1 MVMATVA
8 RMGRVIVGW
17 VGAAA
22 ATSSMPVLAVAVAA
36 GPVPGVVHVA
46 SISRLILRS
55 QTSSLVINAR
65 NPSATSNPA
74 DLIIRPRMKLSVVIP
89 VCNEADNVGPLA
101 REIQAALADHQPFE
115 IIFVDDGSTDGT
127 VQAVQAARGEG
138 IPEIRLLEHSRRVG
152 QSRALCTGVEAARA
166 EWVATLD
173 GDGQNDP
180 ADIPELIKAA
190 SGGDTSLKLVMGNR
204 TTRKD
209 TWLRRISSRV
219 ANGVRGGLLRDGTPD
234 TGCGIKLM
242 HRATFMRLPWFN
254 HMHRFLPALYQRAGA
269 RVISVPVR
277 HRARTRGVSKYGLRN
292 RLWVGIV
299 DLFGVRWLILRNPP
313 PISIRETL
321 PPE

>member
-1 MVMATVA
+1 MN
-8 RMGRVIVGW
+8 I
-17 VGAAA
+17 
-22 ATSSMPVLAVAVAA
+22 
-36 GPVPGVVHVA
+36 
-46 SISRLILRS
+46 
-55 QTSSLVINAR
+55 
-65 NPSATSNPA
+65 
-74 DLIIRPRMKLSVVIP
+74 SVVIP

-101 REIQAALADHQPFE
+101 REIQAALADHRPFE

-127 VQAVQAARGEG
+127 VAAIQAERAS
-138 IPEIRLLEHSRRVG
+138 IPEIRLLQHSNRSG
-152 QSRALCTGVEAARA
+152 QSRAVCTGVEAARA

-180 ADIPELIKAA
+180 ADIPAMIKAV
-190 SGGDTSLKLVMGNR
+190 SGAEPSLKLVMGNR

-269 RVISVPVR
+269 RVFSVPVR
-277 HRARTRGVSKYGLRN
+277 HRPRTRGTSKYGLWN

-299 DLFGVRWLILRNPP
+299 DLFGVRWLIVRSPP
-313 PISIRETL
+313 HISIRETPL
-321 PPE
+321 NE

>member
-1 MVMATVA
+1 MN
-8 RMGRVIVGW
+8 I
-17 VGAAA
+17 
-22 ATSSMPVLAVAVAA
+22 
-36 GPVPGVVHVA
+36 
-46 SISRLILRS
+46 
-55 QTSSLVINAR
+55 
-65 NPSATSNPA
+65 
-74 DLIIRPRMKLSVVIP
+74 SVVIP
-89 VCNEADNVGPLA
+89 VCNEAENVGPLA
-101 REIQAALADHQPFE
+101 REIQAALADHRPFE

-127 VQAVQAARGEG
+127 VAAIQSERAN
-138 IPEIRLLEHSRRVG
+138 IPEIRLLQHSQRSG
-152 QSRALCTGVEAARA
+152 QSRAVCTGVEAARA

-180 ADIPELIKAA
+180 ADIPAMIKAVSA
-190 SGGDTSLKLVMGNR
+190 AEPSLKLVMGNR

-277 HRARTRGVSKYGLRN
+277 HRPRTRGTSKYGLWN

-299 DLFGVRWLILRNPP
+299 DLFGVRWLIVRSPP
-313 PISIRETL
+313 HISIRETPL
-321 PPE
+321 NE

>member
-1 MVMATVA
+1 MN
-8 RMGRVIVGW
+8 I
-17 VGAAA
+17 
-22 ATSSMPVLAVAVAA
+22 
-36 GPVPGVVHVA
+36 
-46 SISRLILRS
+46 
-55 QTSSLVINAR
+55 
-65 NPSATSNPA
+65 
-74 DLIIRPRMKLSVVIP
+74 SVVIP

-101 REIQAALADHQPFE
+101 REIQAALADHRPFE

-127 VQAVQAARGEG
+127 VAAIQAERAR
-138 IPEIRLLEHSRRVG
+138 IPEIRLLQHSQRSG
-152 QSRALCTGVEAARA
+152 QSRAVCTGVEAARA

-180 ADIPELIKAA
+180 ADIPALIKAV
-190 SGGDTSLKLVMGNR
+190 SGAEPSLKLVMGNR

-219 ANGVRGGLLRDGTPD
+219 ANRVRGGLLRDGTPD

-269 RVISVPVR
+269 RVVSVPVN
-277 HRARTRGVSKYGLRN
+277 HRPRTRGTSKYGLWN

-299 DLFGVRWLILRNPP
+299 DLFGVRWLIVRSPP
-313 PISIRETL
+313 HIDIRETPL
-321 PPE
+321 NE

>member
-1 MVMATVA
+1 
-8 RMGRVIVGW
+8 
-17 VGAAA
+17 
-22 ATSSMPVLAVAVAA
+22 
-36 GPVPGVVHVA
+36 
-46 SISRLILRS
+46 
-55 QTSSLVINAR
+55 
-65 NPSATSNPA
+65 
-74 DLIIRPRMKLSVVIP
+74 MKLSVVIP

-101 REIQAALADHQPFE
+101 REIQVALADHRPFE

-127 VQAVQAARGEG
+127 VAAIQAVRAS
-138 IPEIRLLEHSRRVG
+138 IPEIRLLQHSKRSG
-152 QSRALCTGVEAARA
+152 QSRAVCTGVEAARA

-180 ADIPELIKAA
+180 ADIPALVEAVSAA
-190 SGGDTSLKLVMGNR
+190 EPSLKLVMGNR

-277 HRARTRGVSKYGLRN
+277 HRPRTRGTSKYGLRN

-313 PISIRETL
+313 HIGIRETL
-321 PPE
+321 QNE

>member
-1 MVMATVA
+1 
-8 RMGRVIVGW
+8 
-17 VGAAA
+17 
-22 ATSSMPVLAVAVAA
+22 
-36 GPVPGVVHVA
+36 
-46 SISRLILRS
+46 
-55 QTSSLVINAR
+55 
-65 NPSATSNPA
+65 
-74 DLIIRPRMKLSVVIP
+74 MKLSVVIP

-101 REIQAALADHQPFE
+101 REIQAALADHRPFE

-127 VQAVQAARGEG
+127 VAAIQAVRAS
-138 IPEIRLLEHSRRVG
+138 IPEIRLLQHSQRSG
-152 QSRALCTGVEAARA
+152 QSRAVCTGVEAARA

-180 ADIPELIKAA
+180 ADIPALVKAVSEA
-190 SGGDTSLKLVMGNR
+190 EPSLKLVMGNR

-277 HRARTRGVSKYGLRN
+277 HRPRTRGTSKYGLWN

-299 DLFGVRWLILRNPP
+299 DLFGVRWLIVRGPP
-313 PISIRETL
+313 HISIRET
-321 PPE
+321 PQNE

>member
-1 MVMATVA
+1 
-8 RMGRVIVGW
+8 
-17 VGAAA
+17 
-22 ATSSMPVLAVAVAA
+22 
-36 GPVPGVVHVA
+36 
-46 SISRLILRS
+46 
-55 QTSSLVINAR
+55 
-65 NPSATSNPA
+65 
-74 DLIIRPRMKLSVVIP
+74 MKLSVVIP

-101 REIQAALADHQPFE
+101 REIQAALAGHRPFE

-127 VQAVQAARGEG
+127 VTAIQSERAS
-138 IPEIRLLEHSRRVG
+138 IPEIRLIQHSQRSG
-152 QSRALCTGVEAARA
+152 QSKAVCTGVEAAHA

-180 ADIPELIKAA
+180 ADIPDLMKAL
-190 SGGDTSLKLVMGNR
+190 SGAAPSLKLVMGNR

-209 TWLRRISSRV
+209 TWLRRFSSRV

-269 RVISVPVR
+269 TVVSVPVR
-277 HRARTRGVSKYGLRN
+277 HRPRTRGTSKYGLRN

-313 PISIRETL
+313 PIGIRETPL
-321 PPE
+321 NE

>member
-1 MVMATVA
+1 
-8 RMGRVIVGW
+8 
-17 VGAAA
+17 
-22 ATSSMPVLAVAVAA
+22 
-36 GPVPGVVHVA
+36 
-46 SISRLILRS
+46 
-55 QTSSLVINAR
+55 
-65 NPSATSNPA
+65 
-74 DLIIRPRMKLSVVIP
+74 MKLSVVIP

-101 REIQAALADHQPFE
+101 REIQAALADYRPFE

-127 VQAVQAARGEG
+127 VAAVQAERAS
-138 IPEIRLLEHSRRVG
+138 IPEIRLLQHSQRSG
-152 QSRALCTGVEAARA
+152 QSKAVCSGVEAARA

-180 ADIPELIKAA
+180 ADIPNLVKAVTGA
-190 SGGDTSLKLVMGNR
+190 EPSLKLVMGNR

-219 ANGVRGGLLRDGTPD
+219 ANRVRGGLLRDGTPD

-277 HRARTRGVSKYGLRN
+277 HRPRTRGTSKYGLRN

-321 PPE
+321 LNE

>member
-1 MVMATVA
+1 
-8 RMGRVIVGW
+8 
-17 VGAAA
+17 
-22 ATSSMPVLAVAVAA
+22 
-36 GPVPGVVHVA
+36 
-46 SISRLILRS
+46 
-55 QTSSLVINAR
+55 
-65 NPSATSNPA
+65 
-74 DLIIRPRMKLSVVIP
+74 MKLSVVIP

-101 REIQAALADHQPFE
+101 REIQAALAAHRPFE

-127 VQAVQAARGEG
+127 VAAIQAVRAS
-138 IPEIRLLEHSRRVG
+138 IPEIRLLQHSQRSG
-152 QSRALCTGVEAARA
+152 QSKAVCTGVEAARA

-180 ADIPELIKAA
+180 ADIPELVKALA
-190 SGGDTSLKLVMGNR
+190 DAEPSLKLVMGNR

-219 ANGVRGGLLRDGTPD
+219 ANRVRGGLLRDGTPD

-277 HRARTRGVSKYGLRN
+277 HRPRTRGTSKYGLRN

-313 PISIRETL
+313 PSGIRETPL
-321 PPE
+321 NE

>member
-1 MVMATVA
+1 
-8 RMGRVIVGW
+8 
-17 VGAAA
+17 
-22 ATSSMPVLAVAVAA
+22 
-36 GPVPGVVHVA
+36 
-46 SISRLILRS
+46 
-55 QTSSLVINAR
+55 
-65 NPSATSNPA
+65 
-74 DLIIRPRMKLSVVIP
+74 MKLSVVIP

-101 REIQAALADHQPFE
+101 REIQAALADHRPFE

-127 VQAVQAARGEG
+127 VAAIQAVRAS
-138 IPEIRLLEHSRRVG
+138 IPEIRLLQHSNRCG
-152 QSRALCTGVEAARA
+152 QSKAVCTGVEAARA

-180 ADIPELIKAA
+180 ADIPELLQAVTGA
-190 SGGDTSLKLVMGNR
+190 EPSLKLVMGNR

-219 ANGVRGGLLRDGTPD
+219 ANRVRGGLLRDGTPD

-242 HRATFMRLPWFN
+242 HRATFLRLPWFN

-269 RVISVPVR
+269 RVVSVPVR
-277 HRARTRGVSKYGLRN
+277 HRPRTRGTSKYGLRN

-299 DLFGVRWLILRNPP
+299 DLFGVRWLILRTPP

-321 PPE
+321 QNE

>member
-1 MVMATVA
+1 MARVIMA
-8 RMGRVIVGW
+8 RVIVAG
-17 VGAAA
+17 VSAGILGDA
-22 ATSSMPVLAVAVAA
+22 MVL
-36 GPVPGVVHVA
+36 PVPMLVHEPR
-46 SISRLILRS
+46 ISRLVFSGQPSNSSDPIL
-55 QTSSLVINAR
+55 
-65 NPSATSNPA
+65 SA
-74 DLIIRPRMKLSVVIP
+74 RMKLSVVIP

-101 REIQAALADHQPFE
+101 REIQAALAQHRPFE

-127 VQAVQAARGEG
+127 VEAIQAARADG
-138 IPEIRLLEHSRRVG
+138 IPEIRLLEHSQRCG
-152 QSRALCTGVEAARA
+152 QSKAICTGVEAARA
-166 EWVATLD
+166 EWIATLD

-180 ADIPELIKAA
+180 ADIPELIKVVEQA
-190 SGGDTSLKLVMGNR
+190 SGTDASLKLVMGNR

-269 RVISVPVR
+269 RVVSVQVH
-277 HRARTRGVSKYGLRN
+277 HRARTRGVSKYGLSN

-313 PISIRETL
+313 TVRIRETP

>member
-1 MVMATVA
+1 MIVVVTLVPAVRMTRRAVVVA
-8 RMGRVIVGW
+8 RMGR
-17 VGAAA
+17 
-22 ATSSMPVLAVAVAA
+22 SSRMV
-36 GPVPGVVHVA
+36 VPGVITVVAVSVGSLRRCVHV
-46 SISRLILRS
+46 SRIRRLISAS
-55 QTSSLVINAR
+55 QTS
-65 NPSATSNPA
+65 NPPGP
-74 DLIIRPRMKLSVVIP
+74 IIRSRMKLSVVIP

-101 REIQAALADHQPFE
+101 REIQAALVNHQPFE
-115 IIFVDDGSTDGT
+115 IIFVDDGSSDGT
-127 VQAVQAARGEG
+127 AAAVQAARAGG
-138 IPEIRLLEHSRRVG
+138 IAEIRLLEHSLRCG
-152 QSRALCTGVEAARA
+152 QSRAVCTGVEAARA

-180 ADIPELIKAA
+180 ADIPELLQAVMNDRA
-190 SGGDTSLKLVMGNR
+190 TDGSLQLVMGNR

-219 ANGVRGGLLRDGTPD
+219 ANRVRGGLLRDGTPD

-269 RVISVPVR
+269 RVVSVPVR
-277 HRARTRGVSKYGLRN
+277 HRPRTRGVSKYGLSN

-313 PISIRETL
+313 PVRIRETL
-321 PPE
+321 PRE

>member
-1 MVMATVA
+1 
-8 RMGRVIVGW
+8 
-17 VGAAA
+17 
-22 ATSSMPVLAVAVAA
+22 
-36 GPVPGVVHVA
+36 
-46 SISRLILRS
+46 
-55 QTSSLVINAR
+55 
-65 NPSATSNPA
+65 
-74 DLIIRPRMKLSVVIP
+74 MKLSVVIP
-89 VCNEADNVGPLA
+89 VCNEAENVGPLA
-101 REIQAALADHQPFE
+101 QEIQAALADHRPFE

-127 VQAVQAARGEG
+127 VAAIQAARAS
-138 IPEIRLLEHSRRVG
+138 IPEIRLLQHSQRCG
-152 QSRALCTGVEAARA
+152 QSRAVCTGVEAARA

-180 ADIPELIKAA
+180 ADIPEMLRALGSA
-190 SGGDTSLKLVMGNR
+190 EPSLKLVMGNR

-219 ANGVRGGLLRDGTPD
+219 ANRVRGGLLRDGTPD

-269 RVISVPVR
+269 RVLSVPVR
-277 HRARTRGVSKYGLRN
+277 HRPRTRGTSKYGLRN

-313 PISIRETL
+313 HISIRESPL
-321 PPE
+321 NE